1 MIATVP
7 PSMATWLASARS
19 ALVVDAYTIITV
31 TGTVARWIGA
41 DFDFTVPDV
50 TARSF
55 VRGPLFVR
63 GQVKQTVGLSVDNLS
78 LKVYP
83 NLERGAVMLG
93 AQTLLQAAQV
103 GLLRGATL
111 QLERLVFASG
121 LNDYQ
126 GLWVEFAG
134 TLAVKSTA
142 GGIITADVLSELNLL
157 DKPMPPDVYQAQCK
171 NTLFDSGCG
180 LNRTAWR
187 VPGIADAAGLSGLT
201 AKSGFASS
209 LGQGPGW
216 FDQGTVQFLTGAN
229 AGVKRTVKS
238 FNAGTF
244 AFALPWP
251 QTIVT
256 GDTFEAYPGCSR
268 SKDTCQNKFNNLL
281 RFRGEPFI
289 PQPETVN

>member
-1 MIATVP
+1 MITTDPVGLGA
-7 PSMATWLASARS
+7 WLASARS
-19 ALVVDAYTIITV
+19 ASLFDGITIISV
-31 TGTVARWIGA
+31 TGVVARYTSA
-41 DFDFTVPDV
+41 DADLQLPAPDN
-50 TARSF
+50 RYF
-55 VRGPLFVR
+55 ERGPIITR
-63 GQVKQTVGLSVDNLS
+63 GSIRQTVGLSVDNMSIELMPIF
-78 LKVYP
+78 KEQP
-83 NLERGAVMLG
+83 VMFG
-93 AQTLLQAAQV
+93 AQTLLAAAQNSV
-103 GLLRGATL
+103 LRGATL
-111 QLERLVFASG
+111 QLEKLVYDDS
-121 LNDYQ
+121 LTYQ
-126 GLWVEFAG
+126 GRWVEFAG
-134 TLAVKSTA
+134 TMAVKSTA
-142 GGIITADVLSELNLL
+142 GGKIKAEVLSELNLL

-187 VPGIADAAGLSGLT
+187 VPGIANAAGLSGLT

-251 QTIVT
+251 QTITT

-268 SKDTCQNKFNNLL
+268 SKDTCQNKFNNLV